1 MTLGVLA
8 VAGLCACGST
18 TAGPVATS
26 GSPSASPLSCTS
38 SGVASADWPAP
49 DSSPKLPEIVSAS
62 VSGDTLTITFA
73 KGTPAFDVVPQ
84 PTAHFTK
91 DPSGMSV
98 DLAGSA
104 GAVIHLRG
112 FLSDANNFSG
122 AVSTSSLGPMLRDV
136 KVIGNFEGVI
146 SLAVGLGSAGCA
158 NVTSTATT
166 LTFHFVKASV

>member
-1 MTLGVLA
+1 MVGALA
-8 VAGLCACGST
+8 AAGLCACGST
-18 TAGPVATS
+18 SPVASSTP
-26 GSPSASPLSCTS
+26 GASPLSCTS
-38 SGVASADWPAP
+38 SGAASTDWPAP

-62 VSGDTLTITFA
+62 ASGDTVTITFA
-73 KGTPAFDVVPQ
+73 KGTPAFEVVPQ

-91 DPSGMSV
+91 DPSGLPV

-112 FLSDANNFSG
+112 FLSDPANFSG
-122 AVSTSSLGPMLRDV
+122 TVSTASLGPVLRDV

-146 SLAVGLGSAGCA
+146 SFAAGLDSAGCA

-166 LTFHFVKASV
+166 LMFHFIKA